1 MIKLAIPALSLGL
14 YLSFAAF
21 NSRHIAFSEITLWS
35 LFALAI
41 GFIAFLIAWKTSKNK
56 NTQTIVGFLLLLGF
70 YSYGYIFKDTGEISK
85 TSILL
90 KALYFGL
97 IPLIVYIVKGWNF
110 KRIWKPFIIAVS
122 LVSII
127 YPATMITLPPKV
139 NGVMAEDEQTI
150 LDRSIYILVLDRYT
164 RADILER
171 YFGFDNSPFLD
182 ELEAR
187 GFSIAEDSRTNY
199 NMTSTA
205 FGSMLNFEYLDTL
218 LPDIAED
225 EQSYVPLYDL
235 YNGSRLERLAG
246 DSWVS
251 LGSWWKG
258 IEDSNFL
265 LGEYPSKMLM
275 STMLRPIIYL
285 YDKWANDQ
293 YIAENTKELSGNI
306 MIYTKEWSRHLL
318 LHQFGILNQLAKSP
332 GNELIIAHVISPH
345 PPYCFDIDGNLPDSN
360 LPNEE
365 LYLGQLQYTN
375 KLILDW
381 LDNVPND
388 AAIILTADE
397 GAKGLGYVQGDAQT
411 IGDFTNEEKLEMH
424 QSILMAVRGFE
435 LYPGI
440 TSVNMM
446 RLLANSYLGLDLELL
461 EDKVFNIDHN
471 YPYRWK

>member
-258 IEDSNFL
+258 I
-265 LGEYPSKMLM
+265 
-275 STMLRPIIYL
+275 
-285 YDKWANDQ
+285 
-293 YIAENTKELSGNI
+293 
-306 MIYTKEWSRHLL
+306 
-318 LHQFGILNQLAKSP
+318 
-332 GNELIIAHVISPH
+332 
-345 PPYCFDIDGNLPDSN
+345 
-360 LPNEE
+360 
-365 LYLGQLQYTN
+365 
-375 KLILDW
+375 
-381 LDNVPND
+381 
-388 AAIILTADE
+388 
-397 GAKGLGYVQGDAQT
+397 
-411 IGDFTNEEKLEMH
+411 
-424 QSILMAVRGFE
+424 
-435 LYPGI
+435 
-440 TSVNMM
+440 
-446 RLLANSYLGLDLELL
+446 
-461 EDKVFNIDHN
+461 
-471 YPYRWK
+471 